1 MSVLETDRLRLRQ
14 LEPSDLD
21 FAADMLGD
29 AKVMC
34 FYPARLTRDEAR
46 AWIDRQRV
54 RYAQDGYGLWLVE
67 HKASGDPVGQ
77 VGLMRQWVNRSPEPE
92 IGYLIQRSVWRCGY
106 ASEAAG
112 GVRDYALGVLR
123 LPRVVS
129 LIRSDNFPS
138 QGVAA
143 KIGMTRCGTA
153 PHAGLEHLV
162 YALDRRGWNART
174 PDDIR

>member
-1 MSVLETDRLRLRQ
+1 MSVLETDRLCLRQ

-21 FAADMLGD
+21 FVAGMLRD
-29 AKVMC
+29 AEVMR
-34 FYPARLTRDEAR
+34 FYPACLTRDEAR

-54 RYAQDGYGLWLVE
+54 RYTQDGYGLWLVE

-77 VGLMRQWVNRSPEPE
+77 VGMLRQWVNRSPEPE
-92 IGYLIQRSVWRCGY
+92 IGYLIQRSMWRCGY
-106 ASEAAG
+106 ASEAAVA
-112 GVRDYALGVLR
+112 VRDYALGVLR

-129 LIRSDNFPS
+129 LIRSDNLPS

-162 YALDRRGWNART
+162 YALDRDGWSAGTR
-174 PDDIR
+174 DELR